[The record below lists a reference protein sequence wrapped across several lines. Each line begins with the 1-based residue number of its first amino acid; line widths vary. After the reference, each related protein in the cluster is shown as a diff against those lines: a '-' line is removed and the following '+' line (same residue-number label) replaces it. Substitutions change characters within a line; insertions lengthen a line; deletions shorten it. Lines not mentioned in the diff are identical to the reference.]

1 MCALVETRVANDRV
15 GALCFGQSMFGWLLI
30 DIVSHQRISSL

>member
-15 GALCFGQSMFGWLLI
+15 GGIMFWSEH
-30 DIVSHQRISSL
+30 VWMAAN